1 VALNLTPKQL
11 KILSRIR
18 ESRLTRGYS
27 PTMQELANELGVS
40 KVTVFEHVE
49 ALIKKGALVRQKN
62 KARSLDVA
70 PDLDL
75 PDESSN
81 LKLPMVG
88 SIAAGSPIEA
98 IETREHLDLEN
109 LFAPPRGHSV
119 GGSTFVLTVRGDS
132 MIDAHIADGDYVVCR
147 RLDRAPRNGE
157 MVVALLDTGEA
168 TLKYYHKERDG
179 RVRLQPANE
188 KYEHRWFNPD
198 EIQFQGTCIGV
209 IRQY

>member
-1 VALNLTPKQL
+1 MSLNLTPKQL

-27 PTMQELANELGVS
+27 PTMQELADELGVS

-49 ALIKKGALVRQKN
+49 ALIKKGALHRQKN

-70 PDLDL
+70 PDLDI
-75 PDESSN
+75 PDEASN
-81 LKLPMVG
+81 LRLPMVG

-98 IETREHLDLEN
+98 IEAREHLDLEN
-109 LFAPPRGHSV
+109 LFAPPRGQSV

-147 RLDRAPRNGE
+147 RLERAPKNGD
-157 MVVALLDTGEA
+157 MVVALLDSGEA
-168 TLKYYHKERDG
+168 TLKYYFKERDG

-188 KYEHRWFNPD
+188 KYEPFYLRAD
-198 EIQFQGTCIGV
+198 AVQFQGICIGV